1 MRATTQQL
9 IACSFALAIAFVASP
24 LLAQQG
30 VIENEA
36 DVAEKRQAEW
46 EYRQSVGIKTPQQII
61 REKAQVRA
69 AQRMTRMAALEW
81 YGYSVARPRTSATPF
96 TAMYGGQWQGDVLGR
111 PNAWHAPQP
120 VQAARRTVVVGY

>member
-1 MRATTQQL
+1 MRVITQKL
-9 IACSFALAIAFVASP
+9 IAGTFVIAMAFAASP

-30 VIENEA
+30 AIDANA
-36 DVAEKRQAEW
+36 SDAQKRQADW
-46 EYRQSVGIKTPQQII
+46 EYQQSVGIKTPQQII

-111 PNAWHAPQP
+111 PNAWHASQP
-120 VQAARRTVVVGY
+120 VHAARPTVVVGY